1 MNQPV
6 SSKILRIG
14 VVGFS
19 RNQFDKAQARSVLSE
34 QYENLKNEFGYVEI
48 VSGYTNSGVPKI
60 AYELAGRFGFRT
72 IGFSARQALKVRCG
86 LYPVDDVRLVGSR
99 FGDES
104 EAFVRYIDRLI
115 RVGGGPQSRHEVELF
130 KQLKPENQ
138 TTPNLYEF
146 EVDWFGR

>member
-1 MNQPV
+1 M
-6 SSKILRIG
+6 
-14 VVGFS
+14 
-19 RNQFDKAQARSVLSE
+19 
-34 QYENLKNEFGYVEI
+34 EI

-86 LYPVDDVRLVGSR
+86 LYPVDDVRLVGSC